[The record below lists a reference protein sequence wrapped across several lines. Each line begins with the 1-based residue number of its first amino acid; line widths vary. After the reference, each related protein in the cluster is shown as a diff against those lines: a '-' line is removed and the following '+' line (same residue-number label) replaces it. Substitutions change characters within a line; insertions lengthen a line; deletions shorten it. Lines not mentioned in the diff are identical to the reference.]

1 MDAGVLMC
9 AKHMGQARKALRRD
23 QHALNDLFGAVGTFN
38 GSNFA
43 AGEDGAV
50 W

>member
-1 MDAGVLMC
+1 MDAGVLMY
-9 AKHMGQARKALRRD
+9 AKPMGQARKAIRRD

-38 GSNFA
+38 GSDFA

>member
-1 MDAGVLMC
+1 MYAGVLMC
-9 AKHMGQARKALRRD
+9 AKQMGQARKALRRD

-43 AGEDGAV
+43 AGEDGAF